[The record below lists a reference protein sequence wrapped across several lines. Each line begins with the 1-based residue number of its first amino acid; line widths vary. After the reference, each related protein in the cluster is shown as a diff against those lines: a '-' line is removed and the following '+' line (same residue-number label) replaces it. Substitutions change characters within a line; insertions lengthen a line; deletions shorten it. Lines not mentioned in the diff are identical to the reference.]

1 MTDHEQVADVLDGAA
16 DHIEKYGHH
25 KGSGFAGPGSDS
37 AACVIGAITIAGRTG
52 ADMLAAEVA
61 VRATLDEPAI
71 ARWND
76 APERTE
82 QEVLDVLRLAAKQER
97 RAADGAA

>member
-25 KGSGFAGPGSDS
+25 KGSGFAGPGSDT
-37 AACVIGAITIAGRTG
+37 AACVLGALTIAAQCHLRTT
-52 ADMLAAEVA
+52 AAAERA
-61 VRATLDEPAI
+61 VRTTLGDPSI

-82 QEVLDVLRLAAKQER
+82 QEVLEPQGPSLTPRTQP
-97 RAADGAA
+97 